1 MAESSVPFCLSVRL
15 SINYQWRFLNKH
27 QDGTDPPVGTA
38 TRELLEIVR
47 ASIRDS
53 GLDPELRLKL
63 CSEVGDIH
71 DVAH

>member
-15 SINYQWRFLNKH
+15 SIGRRMRFLKKH
-27 QDGTDPPVGTA
+27 QDGTDPPIGTA

-47 ASIRDS
+47 ASIRES

-63 CSEVGDIH
+63 RSEVGKD
-71 DVAH
+71 ASC